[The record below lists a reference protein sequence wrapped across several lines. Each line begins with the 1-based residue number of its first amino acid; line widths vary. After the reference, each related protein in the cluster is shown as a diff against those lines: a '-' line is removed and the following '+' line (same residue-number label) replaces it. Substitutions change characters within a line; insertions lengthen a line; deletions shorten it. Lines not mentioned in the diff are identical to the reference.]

1 MNALLSPRLRREENG
16 QCVLE
21 SDLLTQISS
30 LLRPH
35 EEAQWILRLTNLA
48 VSKSLTLSA
57 FPAVLSG
64 LREPDQ
70 SDCRYNYV
78 AEGRPKVQWECWCC
92 RLSFVHLVMCFRQPT

>member
-35 EEAQWILRLTNLA
+35 KEAPWIFRLMKLA
-48 VSKSLTLSA
+48 VLKSLPISA
-57 FPAVLSG
+57 FPSGPFG

-70 SDCRYNYV
+70 SDYRYTDV
-78 AEGRPKVQWECWCC
+78 TEGRPKERWE
-92 RLSFVHLVMCFRQPT
+92 